1 MKLTKEKLKQLI
13 KEELNEMMPPGA
25 PKYNQMDMTLDN
37 MGHSALDELKNDKE
51 ALAALA
57 MELNLTPGQLE
68 MAVRSV
74 LAGRGK

>member
-13 KEELNEMMPPGA
+13 KEELNEMMPPEA
-25 PKYNQMDMTLDN
+25 PKWNEMDMTLDN

-57 MELNLTPGQLE
+57 MELNLSPGQLE

>member
-13 KEELNEMMPPGA
+13 KEELSEMMPPGA

>member
-13 KEELNEMMPPGA
+13 KEELNEMMPSGA

-51 ALAALA
+51 ALAKLA
-57 MELNLTPGQLE
+57 AELNLTPGQLE